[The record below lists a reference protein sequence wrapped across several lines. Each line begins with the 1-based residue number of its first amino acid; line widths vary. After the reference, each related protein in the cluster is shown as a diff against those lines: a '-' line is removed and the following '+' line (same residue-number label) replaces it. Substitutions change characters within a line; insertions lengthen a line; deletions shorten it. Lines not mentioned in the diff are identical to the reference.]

1 MSPYWDIAGDIGI
14 ALWGAC
20 AVIAA
25 AGWWWVRAKEFE
37 RERRSPQG
45 SSRESG
51 EILERVVRIERVVEA
66 IAFETERI
74 AEAQRFTSRLLTER
88 ATSTYPDRSSERII
102 TPH

>member
-1 MSPYWDIAGDIGI
+1 MSPYWDIVGDIGI

-20 AVIAA
+20 ALVAA

-37 RERRSPQG
+37 RERLSNNSPLREG
-45 SSRESG
+45 S
-51 EILERVVRIERVVEA
+51 EILERVARIERIVEA

-74 AEAQRFTSRLLTER
+74 AEAQRSTSKVL
-88 ATSTYPDRSSERII
+88 ADRTIAGFVDRPPERII